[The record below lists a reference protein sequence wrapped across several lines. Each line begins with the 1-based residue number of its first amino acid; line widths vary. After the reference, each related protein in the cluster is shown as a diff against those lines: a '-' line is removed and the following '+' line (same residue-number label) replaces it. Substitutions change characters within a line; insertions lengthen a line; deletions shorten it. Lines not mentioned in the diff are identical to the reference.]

1 MPLWGKQKVSQLN
14 SKRLSCFSHRCIC
27 RTGRK
32 GMVKR
37 MKISPAEVRP
47 WSFGSSK
54 WIRWLGLGLIE
65 VVSMNFVSNL
75 FELMGT
81 PCPAEFLLKHP
92 PEICT
97 RKPENH
103 GIWLRQWQCSR
114 SCPWPRWIPMSR
126 ISANQKK
133 QGDWLPAV
141 PATLSL
147 LDWRFQ
153 SRSSLACKE
162 LDLRYLHLGEETHQ
176 LVRNPQ

>member
-14 SKRLSCFSHRCIC
+14 SKRLSCFSHHCIC

-65 VVSMNFVSNL
+65 VVSMNLFRICLNSWEPHVPLNFFWSILQKFV
-75 FELMGT
+75 
-81 PCPAEFLLKHP
+81 
-92 PEICT
+92 
-97 RKPENH
+97 PENLKTMEF
-103 GIWLRQWQCSR
+103 GWDSGNAPAAVLGQDGSLWAGLGKSKKAGRLAARSASNFWVYSIEDFSR
-114 SCPWPRWIPMSR
+114 DL
-126 ISANQKK
+126 Q
-133 QGDWLPAV
+133 
-141 PATLSL
+141 
-147 LDWRFQ
+147 
-153 SRSSLACKE
+153 ACKE

-176 LVRNPQ
+176 LVRNPR